1 MSKEKEERGMDDGHQ
16 TERQNR
22 KDQVRREIAIFLALT
37 AALTAASIAVA
48 ASQGVDVT
56 RLGEASLLGQI
67 ALFGQAFYPGIAAI
81 VARLVTAGTLRGL
94 GWGWGLTRRY
104 LALSYALPL
113 AYCAVAY
120 GPVWV
125 SGLAGFDP
133 GRLAA
138 GLPVAGLPE
147 GVAAIGAAL
156 LALTVGVLPFL
167 VLSLGEEIGWRGL
180 MVPRLAEVM
189 TLPKVALC
197 SGLAWASFH
206 APLML
211 FVPGAVH
218 GVPVPYAVACF
229 AVMGIAL
236 SYPLAWLRLRSRS
249 VWPAVVLH
257 ASHNAAVYLVCDPLT
272 TDAGS
277 TAFFAGET
285 GAGIALASA
294 SVAALWW
301 LHDRGVA
308 REATGAAVPGKI
320 LPAAPPASPARMG
333 SRRGG

>member
-1 MSKEKEERGMDDGHQ
+1 MSKEKEERGMDHGHE
-16 TERQNR
+16 TEGQDR
-22 KDQVRREIAIFLALT
+22 KAQVRREIAIFLALT
-37 AALTAASIAVA
+37 GALTAASIAVVV
-48 ASQGVDVT
+48 SQGVDMT
-56 RLGEASLLGQI
+56 RLGEASLVGQL
-67 ALFGQAFYPGIAAI
+67 ALFGQAFYPGVAAIAA
-81 VARLVTAGTLRGL
+81 RLTTAGTLRGL
-94 GWGWGLTRRY
+94 GWGWGSTRRY
-104 LALSYALPL
+104 LALGYALPL

-138 GLPVAGLPE
+138 GLPLAGVPE
-147 GVAAIGAAL
+147 GVAALGAAL
-156 LALTVGVLPFL
+156 LALTVGLLPFL

-197 SGLAWASFH
+197 SGLAWAAFH

-211 FVPGAVH
+211 FVPGAIH

-229 AVMGIAL
+229 AVTGVAL
-236 SYPLAWLRLRSRS
+236 SYPLAWLRLKSRS

-272 TDAGS
+272 ADAGN

-285 GAGIALASA
+285 GAGLALVGA

-301 LHDRGVA
+301 LHDRRVVL
-308 REATGAAVPGKI
+308 EVPGSSGAGTI
-320 LPAAPPASPARMG
+320 PPAVTPSSTADMG
-333 SRRGG
+333 E

>member
-1 MSKEKEERGMDDGHQ
+1 MNHGRDSER
-16 TERQNR
+16 ENR
-22 KDQVRREIAIFLALT
+22 KDQVRREIAIFLVLT
-37 AALTAASIAVA
+37 AALTAASIAVVV
-48 ASQGVDVT
+48 SQGVDVT
-56 RLGEASLLGQI
+56 RLGEASLVGQV
-67 ALFGQAFYPGIAAI
+67 ALFGQAFYPGVAAI
-81 VARLVTAGTLRGL
+81 AARLVTAGTPRGL

-120 GPVWV
+120 GLVWAT
-125 SGLAGFDP
+125 GLAGWDP
-133 GRLAA
+133 EGLAA
-138 GLPVAGLPE
+138 GLPLSGLPE
-147 GVAAIGAAL
+147 GVAAVGAAL
-156 LALTVGVLPFL
+156 LALTVGVVPFL

-229 AVMGIAL
+229 AVTGVAL

-249 VWPAVVLH
+249 VWPAVILH

-272 TDAGS
+272 TDAGNA
-277 TAFFAGET
+277 AFFAGET
-285 GAGIALASA
+285 GAGLALAGVC
-294 SVAALWW
+294 VAVLWW
-301 LHDRGVA
+301 LHDRRTG
-308 REATGAAVPGKI
+308 RETRRPADPSATRVPRTLAGFEKY
-320 LPAAPPASPARMG
+320 
-333 SRRGG
+333 RG

>member
-1 MSKEKEERGMDDGHQ
+1 MSKEKEEQGMDQGRE

-48 ASQGVDVT
+48 VSQGVDVT
-56 RLGEASLLGQI
+56 RLGEAPLVGQI

-94 GWGWGLTRRY
+94 GWGWGSTWRY

-120 GPVWV
+120 GPVWA

-138 GLPVAGLPE
+138 GLPLADLPE

-218 GVPVPYAVACF
+218 GVPVPYGVACF
-229 AVMGIAL
+229 AVTGVAL
-236 SYPLAWLRLRSRS
+236 SYPLAWLRLKSRS

-272 TDAGS
+272 ADSGN

-285 GAGIALASA
+285 GAGLALACA
-294 SVAALWW
+294 SIAALWW
-301 LHDRGVA
+301 LYDRRAARGAPSSAGAGTVPPVA
-308 REATGAAVPGKI
+308 TPVSTAQVGE
-320 LPAAPPASPARMG
+320 
-333 SRRGG
+333 

>member
-1 MSKEKEERGMDDGHQ
+1 MNRGSERAG
-16 TERQNR
+16 
-22 KDQVRREIAIFLALT
+22 KDPTDHVRREIAIFLALT

-48 ASQGVDVT
+48 VSQGVDVT
-56 RLGEASLLGQI
+56 RLGDAPLVGQV
-67 ALFGQAFYPGIAAI
+67 ALFGQAFYPGLAA
-81 VARLVTAGTLRGL
+81 VAARLVTAGTLRGL
-94 GWGWGLTRRY
+94 GWGWGWGSTRPY

-120 GPVWV
+120 GPVWA

-138 GLPVAGLPE
+138 GLPLAGVPE
-147 GVAAIGAAL
+147 GVAALGAAL
-156 LALTVGVLPFL
+156 LALTVGVVPFL

-189 TLPKVALC
+189 PLPRVALW

-211 FVPGAVH
+211 FIPGAVH

-229 AVMGIAL
+229 AVTGVAL
-236 SYPLAWLRLRSRS
+236 SYPLAWLRLKSRS

-272 TDAGS
+272 ADSGS

-285 GAGIALASA
+285 GAGLALACA

-301 LHDRGVA
+301 LHDRRAA
-308 REATGAAVPGKI
+308 RGAPSSAGPVP
-320 LPAAPPASPARMG
+320 PAATPAATPASTARV
-333 SRRGG
+333 GG

>member
-1 MSKEKEERGMDDGHQ
+1 MNHESERGGKNPTD
-16 TERQNR
+16 RA
-22 KDQVRREIAIFLALT
+22 RREIAIFLALT

-48 ASQGVDVT
+48 VSQGVNVT
-56 RLGEASLLGQI
+56 RLGAAPLVGQI
-67 ALFGQAFYPGIAAI
+67 ALFGQAFYPGIAA
-81 VARLVTAGTLRGL
+81 VAARLITAGTLGGL
-94 GWGWGLTRRY
+94 GWGWGSTRRY
-104 LALSYALPL
+104 LALCYALPP

-120 GPVWV
+120 GPAWI

-138 GLPVAGLPE
+138 GLPLAGVPE
-147 GVAAIGAAL
+147 GVAALGAAL
-156 LALTVGVLPFL
+156 LALTAGVLPFL

-189 TLPKVALC
+189 PLPKVALF

-206 APLML
+206 VPLML

-229 AVMGIAL
+229 AVTGVAL

-272 TDAGS
+272 ADAGN

-285 GAGIALASA
+285 GLGLALAGT

-301 LHDRGVA
+301 IYDRRAA
-308 REATGAAVPGKI
+308 R
-320 LPAAPPASPARMG
+320 AAPGTAGTGTIRPASTPASAAQTG
-333 SRRGG
+333 E

>member
-1 MSKEKEERGMDDGHQ
+1 MDYGHERAGKK
-16 TERQNR
+16 R
-22 KDQVRREIAIFLALT
+22 KNQARREIAIFLALT
-37 AALTAASIAVA
+37 AALTTASIGVAV
-48 ASQGVDVT
+48 SQGVDVT
-56 RLGEASLLGQI
+56 RLGEASLIGQI

-81 VARLVTAGTLRGL
+81 AARLMTAGTLRGL
-94 GWGWGLTRRY
+94 GWRWDSTRRY

-120 GPVWV
+120 GPVWA

-133 GRLAA
+133 GRLTA
-138 GLPVAGLPE
+138 GLPLAGLPE
-147 GVAAIGAAL
+147 GAAALGAAL

-229 AVMGIAL
+229 AVTGVAL
-236 SYPLAWLRLRSRS
+236 SYPLAWLRLKSRS

-272 TDAGS
+272 ADAGN
-277 TAFFAGET
+277 TAFFASET
-285 GAGIALASA
+285 GAGLALACA

-301 LHDRGVA
+301 LYDRRVA
-308 REATGAAVPGKI
+308 REGPGAAEPGTV
-320 LPAAPPASPARMG
+320 LPAAKPASTAETAG
-333 SRRGG
+333 